1 MIPSQLIILLEATLR
16 ALIAALAV
24 WAVMR
29 LLHIRNVP
37 AQKTVWGLVLIAALA
52 MPLLMRWQWVPTWA
66 AVNLPAPS
74 WTKMPWAKMPA
85 PLAAPSPAVY
95 GSPSG
100 EPETIAQPLPQA
112 KDRFPAPAAPDDE
125 ILAPPIIARDAAP
138 VPAPAA
144 TKPAAQPGD
153 HPGAMGTTGLLPA
166 IAWVLYL
173 GVCTALLLRLL
184 WGLASSLRL
193 WMKATAIETTSD
205 LDLPGSIPVRW
216 SSRITSPVNI
226 GSGILLPADYVEW
239 DEEKLRVVVAHER
252 SHILQRDFYLQFVA
266 GLYTS
271 LTWFSPLGWWL
282 KRKLSELGEAISD
295 RAGLEAATSPSAYAQ
310 LLLEFAALPR
320 PTVIGVP
327 MAHSTNLSHRIE
339 RLLNESSFR
348 SAFVGGR
355 RALLTAL
362 VPAALIAATAMVR
375 VEAAATPKQAD
386 SSQTAKLSHDQL
398 PSYSAVAGEPTPMPA
413 QASGSD
419 TGQAPA
425 APEAA
430 PAPAAPNSNAAPQ
443 APPAPPTTAF
453 PAPGQLPAI
462 PPIPPIDVEVHV
474 PPMPPM
480 MPFLQGFDGHA
491 SCFADGDAYAIVG
504 DPGTKTRFCGNSG
517 GELEAE
523 VEKARSVAHGHF
535 LLFRHDGKY
544 YVVDDPAIVSQIEAE
559 EQVIA
564 GLGAQMRAFGEQ
576 ARDEGREAREEAR
589 KEREKSAS
597 IPAPDLSKEMAQLN
611 ASVASLTAKQG
622 ATVSREELQQ
632 VQREVS
638 EIQRRV
644 FQAEFDTQFKDEMNL
659 DMSKF
664 KAEMDKF
671 GEQMRQMGSKMSQT
685 VQDNQQKVGSIIDD
699 TLKNG
704 KAKPVN

>member
-1 MIPSQLIILLEATLR
+1 
-16 ALIAALAV
+16 
-24 WAVMR
+24 
-29 LLHIRNVP
+29 
-37 AQKTVWGLVLIAALA
+37 
-52 MPLLMRWQWVPTWA
+52 
-66 AVNLPAPS
+66 
-74 WTKMPWAKMPA
+74 
-85 PLAAPSPAVY
+85 
-95 GSPSG
+95 
-100 EPETIAQPLPQA
+100 
-112 KDRFPAPAAPDDE
+112 
-125 ILAPPIIARDAAP
+125 
-138 VPAPAA
+138 
-144 TKPAAQPGD
+144 
-153 HPGAMGTTGLLPA
+153 
-166 IAWVLYL
+166 
-173 GVCTALLLRLL
+173 
-184 WGLASSLRL
+184 
-193 WMKATAIETTSD
+193 
-205 LDLPGSIPVRW
+205 
-216 SSRITSPVNI
+216 
-226 GSGILLPADYVEW
+226 
-239 DEEKLRVVVAHER
+239 
-252 SHILQRDFYLQFVA
+252 
-266 GLYTS
+266 
-271 LTWFSPLGWWL
+271 
-282 KRKLSELGEAISD
+282 
-295 RAGLEAATSPSAYAQ
+295 
-310 LLLEFAALPR
+310 
-320 PTVIGVP
+320 
-327 MAHSTNLSHRIE
+327 
-339 RLLNESSFR
+339 
-348 SAFVGGR
+348 
-355 RALLTAL
+355 
-362 VPAALIAATAMVR
+362 
-375 VEAAATPKQAD
+375 
-386 SSQTAKLSHDQL
+386 
-398 PSYSAVAGEPTPMPA
+398 
-413 QASGSD
+413 
-419 TGQAPA
+419 
-425 APEAA
+425 
-430 PAPAAPNSNAAPQ
+430 
-443 APPAPPTTAF
+443 
-453 PAPGQLPAI
+453 
-462 PPIPPIDVEVHV
+462 
-474 PPMPPM
+474 M